1 MTACLYVHMFVA
13 TRDLLSSY
21 PIYPTCKK
29 LKNLDAFVSDVRWFE
44 ETGRKR
50 GTTWGEGK
58 DKVQKQRVQHTL
70 DHVVTDT
77 SK

>member
-1 MTACLYVHMFVA
+1 M
-13 TRDLLSSY
+13 SQ
-21 PIYPTCKK
+21 CKK

-44 ETGRKR
+44 ETRRKR
-50 GTTWGEGK
+50 GTTWGERK

-70 DHVVTDT
+70 DYVVTDM